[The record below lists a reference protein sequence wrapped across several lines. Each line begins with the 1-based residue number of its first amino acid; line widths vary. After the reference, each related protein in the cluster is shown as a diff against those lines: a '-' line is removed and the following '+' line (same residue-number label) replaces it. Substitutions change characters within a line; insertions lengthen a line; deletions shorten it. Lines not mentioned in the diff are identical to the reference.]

1 MACSLDG
8 TLAYLEFTVAELGK
22 SMTDQEKV
30 NFKLCLIAVVLC
42 TNCLLSLIIFSNLG
56 YLWRAIVIL
65 SNIE

>member
-30 NFKLCLIAVVLC
+30 NYQFFSLQELILSA
-42 TNCLLSLIIFSNLG
+42 LSL
-56 YLWRAIVIL
+56 
-65 SNIE
+65 

>member
-30 NFKLCLIAVVLC
+30 NCKFCFIARICIESAV
-42 TNCLLSLIIFSNLG
+42 SL
-56 YLWRAIVIL
+56 
-65 SNIE
+65 